1 MTARDTSYV
10 IGISAITVG
19 GKTTLTLRLADILQD
34 ASVVLFDDYEESS
47 VIPESFQSWFDDGAD
62 YDAFKTPLFTDH
74 IRLLNPNPP
83 REGVGLAS

>member
-1 MTARDTSYV
+1 MTMQQRERA
-10 IGISAITVG
+10 IGVG

-62 YDAFKTPLFTDH
+62 
-74 IRLLNPNPP
+74 
-83 REGVGLAS
+83 